1 MLLPPEKECVSAN
14 VGGKFL
20 SKVIAT
26 VYVAFIFINLSILFQ
41 ESEDKMNVTEFMIFL
56 FIFSTVSALIVE
68 GIKKTLKDK
77 KNLPSNIFAIVVALV
92 IGICGM
98 FLYYY
103 YSDVAITTKNVVSA
117 IIMGFASGVCAM
129 VGYDK
134 VKETVD
140 KIKNAIAKGV

>member
-1 MLLPPEKECVSAN
+1 
-14 VGGKFL
+14 
-20 SKVIAT
+20 
-26 VYVAFIFINLSILFQ
+26 
-41 ESEDKMNVTEFMIFL
+41 MNVTEFMIFL

-92 IGICGM
+92 IGIGGM

-103 YSDVAITTKNVVSA
+103 YSDIAITTKNVVSA